1 MSMVIP
7 GYGLSDTGA
16 LCGGVGFDNE
26 EIKYS
31 ASLAFKFQECYK
43 DVIDDIS
50 DFSSSWT
57 GYNAKWID

>member
-1 MSMVIP
+1 MSKFKSKLQIKMSMVIP

-31 ASLAFKFQECYK
+31 ASLAFKF
-43 DVIDDIS
+43 
-50 DFSSSWT
+50 
-57 GYNAKWID
+57 